1 MEGLQ
6 YYGTGKRKTAIARVW
21 LRPGKGAITVNGSS
35 YESYFK
41 LQSLLLVVQE
51 PLKLTNTQGRFDV
64 LVTITGGGPS
74 GQAEALS
81 HGISKAL
88 LENDA
93 AHREVLKR
101 NGLLTRDSRIKER
114 KKYGQRGA
122 RARFQFSKR

>member
-6 YYGTGKRKTAIARVW
+6 YYGTGKRKMAIARVW
-21 LRPGKGAITVNGSS
+21 LRPGKGAITVNDSP
-35 YESYFK
+35 YDEYFK
-41 LQSLLLVVQE
+41 RRSLLLVVQE
-51 PLKLTNTQGRFDV
+51 PLKLTSTQGRFDV
-64 LVTITGGGPS
+64 LVTVNGGGPS
-74 GQAEALS
+74 GQADAVS

-88 LENDA
+88 LETDA
-93 AHREVLKR
+93 ALREVLRR